1 MAYGNFNIEMDRED
15 LDILKTTFT
24 FSRGGSHQYL
34 ENEIEKLFKQ

>member
-24 FSRGGSHQYL
+24 FSRGGS
-34 ENEIEKLFKQ
+34 ISGK